1 MSSRGEVGA
10 LQASVGGDWQE
21 AELALAWLDQYRGA
35 RLLLGEGLAIIW
47 LNSAAEREL
56 ARRRDIEKRGDLLAT
71 TEPARQADLAGLLS
85 RCEAGLAT
93 LCLKSENGDGHI
105 LFRARRLVRQ
115 AGAWR
120 FGLSFHRSGSEY
132 QPRFADLDVAFNLTK
147 GETRVLYQLAGGLS
161 ADEVARK
168 LGVSTE
174 TARSHIR
181 AIYAKLQVSSREGL
195 FHRISAYQL

>member
-1 MSSRGEVGA
+1 MSSRGEAEA
-10 LQASVGGDWQE
+10 LQAPVGADWE
-21 AELALAWLDQYRGA
+21 AEALALAWLDQDRRP
-35 RLLLGEGLAIIW
+35 RLLLGEGLVIIW
-47 LNSAAEREL
+47 LNGAAEREF

-71 TEPARQADLAGLLS
+71 TDPARQADLTGLLS

-93 LCLKSENGDGHI
+93 LCLKAENGDGHI
-105 LFRARRLVRQ
+105 LFRARRLVRT
-115 AGAWR
+115 AGAQR
-120 FGLSFHRSGSEY
+120 FGMSFHRSGSEY
-132 QPRFADLDVAFNLTK
+132 KPHYVDLDIAFNLTK
-147 GETRVLYQLAGGLS
+147 GETRVLYQLVEGLS